1 MKSLICFA
9 AVLLIKLLGFRVLA
23 QTPVVN
29 RQPTSILVNTTSGL
43 LIGSSTAEAHAFYA
57 VPFAQPPIGSL
68 RFRSPLPV
76 SHLGLID
83 ASEYK
88 FVQCPQINRGNYTED
103 CLVLNVFVPST
114 LNLDTAIAP
123 EDRLPV
129 MVWIYGGAFLTGSST
144 NFFYYGKPLCN
155 RTNTVIVTVNYRLGA
170 FGFLSLNEGGVVLEG
185 NQGIRDQQLALTWV
199 QDNIANFGGDK
210 DKVTIFGESAGAQSV
225 VIHLVSPTSESL
237 FHRAIIQSS
246 PAFYQCYTNT
256 EANELTRFLLQT
268 INCTGTQEIQCLLE
282 KDADDILAAYPAVVN
297 FIGQRKY
304 GVGAVETF
312 RPYIDEVLIPDQPLK
327 LFQTGNWNNKAIIIG
342 ANTEEGQ
349 SESYQQFHDF
359 ELFKATTTYFFGPK
373 LAPSLIR
380 EYSKLAVNVS
390 EVYDYTK
397 LMEDMTG
404 DGIFVCP
411 TRTLAR
417 LAYETTNIPDSVF
430 LYSNAYPPNA
440 STHAVE
446 IPYVFRTVPNPTADD
461 NIIMNIFSDYWGSFA
476 HNGVPQSNTFA
487 TWPAYAST
495 ADELLRIK
503 VPNTTVLTG
512 HKSEICD
519 FWDSLGI
526 YINLTTDAT
535 VEMTTSNDVG
545 IIVTTNGVC
554 VQRKPLAM
562 LFACLLLIFT
572 IFY

>member
-1 MKSLICFA
+1 MKVLPCMCILLLKVSVFEVFA
-9 AVLLIKLLGFRVLA
+9 V
-23 QTPVVN
+23 PV
-29 RQPTSILVNTTSGL
+29 VNTTSGL
-43 LIGSSTAEAHAFYA
+43 LNGTSTAEAHAFYA

-68 RFRSPLPV
+68 RFKSPLPV
-76 SHLGLID
+76 SHQGSLDVSG
-83 ASEYK
+83 YK
-88 FVQCPQINRGNYTED
+88 YIQCPQSNGLYYTED

-114 LNLDTAIAP
+114 LNLDTAITP

-129 MVWIYGGAFLTGSST
+129 MVWIYGGAFMFGAIGDPV
-144 NFFYYGKPLCN
+144 YDGKALCN
-155 RTNTVIVTVNYRLGA
+155 RTNTVVVSANYRLGA
-170 FGFLSLNEGGVVLEG
+170 FGFLSLNEGDVVLEG

-199 QDNIANFGGDK
+199 KDNIANFGGDK

-225 VIHLVSPTSESL
+225 VFHLVSPTSESL

-246 PAFYQCYTNT
+246 PAYYQFYTNT

-282 KDADDILAAYPAVVN
+282 KDASIILSAYPAVSN
-297 FIGQRKY
+297 FVIQR
-304 GVGAVETF
+304 ETSLGGIEPF
-312 RPYIDEVLIPDQPLK
+312 RPYVDKVLIQDQPLK
-327 LFQTGNWNNKAIIIG
+327 LIQSGNWNKKAIIVG
-342 ANTEEGQ
+342 ANTEEGYSQ
-349 SESYQQFHDF
+349 TYQPETHVSREEFVNSTI
-359 ELFKATTTYFFGPK
+359 ANFGSQV
-373 LAPSLIR
+373 APLIVE
-380 EYSKLAVNVS
+380 EYSKQASNEAEFNYAKLT
-390 EVYDYTK
+390 YDSG
-397 LMEDMTG
+397 G

-411 TRTLAR
+411 TRAIAR
-417 LAYETTNIPDSVF
+417 LAHKTTDLPASVYF
-430 LYSNAYPPNA
+430 YSNAYPPNA

-446 IPYVFRTVPNPTADD
+446 LAYVFRTLPTPTADD
-461 NIIMNIFSDYWGSFA
+461 NIIMNMFSDYWGNFA

-535 VEMTTSNDVG
+535 VEMTTSNDIG
-545 IIVTTNGVC
+545 IIETTSGATCYKSTN
-554 VQRKPLAM
+554 PLLLYMLM
-562 LFACLLLIFT
+562 LFLTVFT
-572 IFY
+572 NI